1 MAVMPSRHSPA
12 GACALLVAAVMLPTV
27 AAAGCTVYGPGFDGV
42 LRLDS
47 GRGFSAPCSGPMR
60 AYAAVPPNDTAVAP
74 PARSAKPA
82 PKPAEPPPAANAA
95 PTPAP
100 APAPSPVPRAAAPA
114 SDDMALLKQQTQRL
128 RDEVARLNDETAG
141 LRSET
146 RRLREVLARRDV
158 GDTEK
163 LGSKLAPAT
172 SGTVAPKGD
181 LLASPAAK
189 DEARAAT
196 GTPHPADQ
204 AELER
209 RKSVAAR
216 AWNELLDFV
225 ARMKGLGGKAE

>member
-1 MAVMPSRHSPA
+1 MAVMPSRRSPA
-12 GACALLVAAVMLPTV
+12 GACALVVAALLLPEI
-27 AAAGCTVYGPGFDGV
+27 AEAGCTVYGPGFDGV

-60 AYAAVPPNDTAVAP
+60 AYAAVPPNDSAVAP

-82 PKPAEPPPAANAA
+82 PKQAELPPAAPAAPAPPPAQE
-95 PTPAP
+95 PAP
-100 APAPSPVPRAAAPA
+100 QATTPK

-158 GDTEK
+158 GDTDK

-172 SGTVAPKGD
+172 SATVAPKGD

-196 GTPHPADQ
+196 GAPHPADQ